1 MACSAVHSLQ
11 QALMT
16 AAVWLSIVPQLH
28 WPRSACA
35 ALKGAAEALQTVQ
48 HIQGSWGSQK
58 QQAGTAGAAAVH
70 AHCTDS
76 KILPIFHWN
85 GIGGKGTGDIRQS
98 LACTAC
104 LSK

>member
-16 AAVWLSIVPQLH
+16 AAGWLTIVQQLY

-35 ALKGAAEALQTVQ
+35 ALKGAAEAPQTVQ

-58 QQAGTAGAAAVH
+58 QQARTAGAAALH
-70 AHCTDS
+70 ANCTDS

-85 GIGGKGTGDIRQS
+85 GIGGRGTGGIRQS

-104 LSK
+104 SSK